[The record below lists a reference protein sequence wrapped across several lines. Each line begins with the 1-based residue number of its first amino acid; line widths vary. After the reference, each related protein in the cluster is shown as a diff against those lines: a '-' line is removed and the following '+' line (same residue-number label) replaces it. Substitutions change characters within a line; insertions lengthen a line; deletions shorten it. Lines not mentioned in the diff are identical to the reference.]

1 MTWWQVYAAA
11 FVVALFF
18 AVALGK
24 ASHRGDVQLGIRA
37 PTLPRG
43 SENLDPSVPG
53 RPAPSPEG
61 ECDAEN

>member
-37 PTLPRG
+37 HTPPRS

-53 RPAPSPEG
+53 VPAPSPKGNDET
-61 ECDAEN
+61 D